1 MPKRLLLFAG
11 ALLLAVSPIVAES
24 ASEPDIAFLSR
35 TMEVTLLNEGGKYVA
50 VDLKHIPQGG
60 TCRMD
65 ENSTIVRMGPGDKPG
80 TTKVRYVAPQ
90 LSSGGCPFL
99 SIFDIPDADYEAS
112 RAAFLAKKE
121 DAVKRWDQIKK
132 DVGDRWEEIFGKRS

>member
-1 MPKRLLLFAG
+1 MDHMFKRLLLFAG
-11 ALLLAVSPIVAES
+11 ASLVAASPLLAES
-24 ASEPDIAFLSR
+24 ASQPEIAFLSK

-50 VDLKHIPQGG
+50 VDMKHIAQGD

-65 ENSTIVRMGPGDKPG
+65 ENATIVRMGPGDKPG

-99 SIFDIPDADYEAS
+99 SIFDIPDADYEGS
-112 RAAFLAKKE
+112 RAAFVSKKE
-121 DAVKRWDQIKK
+121 D
-132 DVGDRWEEIFGKRS
+132 